1 MMDQKTDELV
11 EQWRVRKL
19 IKVLDAARGNG
30 TSVITL
36 AVPPQD
42 QVSRVI
48 KKLQDESAQA
58 SNIQCRVNRQ
68 SVEDT
73 ISSLQQRI
81 KLFTRIPPNGL
92 VAFCGTVLTDESK
105 DRKLLIVM
113 EPFKPLNT
121 SMYMCDNKFH
131 TSILSELLDHDDAFG
146 FIVIDG
152 NGALFGTLSGS
163 TRTVLHKLHVNL
175 PKKHGAGGQSQMRF
189 SRTRLEKRH
198 NYIRKVAEMCTKL
211 FIFHD
216 RPTVASIIIAGS
228 ADFKQKLRDSNL
240 FDPRL
245 YKIVLKLVDV
255 AYGFENGFNQ
265 AIDIVAEDLGDVKF
279 IKEKQLLSLY
289 FTEIARGDKFCFGV
303 ADTMFALESGAV
315 EKLIVSEHLETQR
328 VVIKNQDAEQTRYES
343 IHFVPPDGSEIVQS
357 VGLAEWFAD
366 NFKSFGA
373 TLHFVSAN
381 TDEGSQFCKGFGGIG
396 CLLRYSVDFSQNDC
410 EPVASDYPEDD
421 FGL

>member
-1 MMDQKTDELV
+1 MQNDELV

-19 IKVLDAARGNG
+19 IKVLDSARGNG

-36 AVPPQD
+36 AVPPRD
-42 QVSRVI
+42 QVSRVV
-48 KKLQDESAQA
+48 KKLQDEAGQA

-81 KLFTRIPPNGL
+81 KLFTRIPPHGL

-113 EPFKPLNT
+113 EPFKPINT

-146 FIVIDG
+146 FIIIDG
-152 NGALFGTLSGS
+152 SGALFGVLSGS
-163 TRTVLHKLHVNL
+163 TRTVLHKFHVDL

-189 SRTRLEKRH
+189 ARTRLEKRH
-198 NYIRKVAEMCTKL
+198 NYIRKVAEMSTKQ
-211 FIFHD
+211 FISND
-216 RPTVASIIIAGS
+216 RPTVKCLIIAGS

-265 AIDIVAEDLGDVKF
+265 AIDIVAEDLGSVKF
-279 IKEKQLLSLY
+279 VQEKQLLSLY
-289 FTEIARGDKFCFGV
+289 FTEIARGEKFCFGV
-303 ADTMFALESGAV
+303 VDTMFALESGAV
-315 EKLIVSEHLETQR
+315 DKLIVSEHLDIQR
-328 VVIKNQDAEQTRYES
+328 VVIKNQECEQIRYEP
-343 IHFVPPDGSEIVQS
+343 IGFVPSDGCEIVES

-373 TLHFVSAN
+373 TLHFVSDN

-396 CLLRYSVDFSQNDC
+396 CLLRYSVDFSESC
-410 EPVASDYPEDD
+410 EQVDTFDD